1 MFGRM
6 SLLRF
11 ISRSLFA
18 SAFVIDGVKKVSK
31 PSESAPQA
39 EAFTAKVVPLLQRVV
54 PAPYSSSIP
63 ESTETW
69 IRVGGA
75 AQLAG
80 GLMFA
85 TGIGRRLGAVL
96 LAKSSILNLA
106 IALPGRD
113 ATKDEKD
120 AARPQVL
127 TSLALLGATV
137 LAARDTQGQPSLS
150 WRAEHA
156 AKSVEKKISDTGSD
170 ISDSASKA
178 AKKAEKKLSGFSDD
192 LSRSAKKAAKK
203 AEKKKDAFAKSAKKK
218 AKKLGKRLDSVTS

>member
-1 MFGRM
+1 M

-11 ISRSLFA
+11 LSRSLFA

-31 PSESAPQA
+31 PSESAPEA

-69 IRVGGA
+69 VRLGGA
-75 AQLAG
+75 AEIAG

-85 TGIGRRLGAVL
+85 TGLGRRLGAVM

-106 IALPGRD
+106 IALPGKG
-113 ATKDEKD
+113 ASKEEKD

-127 TSLALLGATV
+127 TSLALLGATI
-137 LAARDTQGQPSLS
+137 LAARDTQGQPGLA

-156 AKSVEKKISDTGSD
+156 VKET
-170 ISDSASKA
+170 
-178 AKKAEKKLSGFSDD
+178 EKKLSGAGDD
-192 LSRSAKKAAKK
+192 LSRSAKKAVKKADKKLSAVGDDFSRSAKKAAKK
-203 AEKKKDAFAKSAKKK
+203 AKKK
-218 AKKLGKRLDSVTS
+218 AKKLGKKLDSVTS